1 MPGQGVKPFGLG
13 DFDVFVGLS
22 AGSILA
28 AVLAA
33 GISPDELYRILRGTS
48 ETFEPFRPWHFMRP
62 NAFEQLAR
70 VGHFLGREQELFT
83 NYLSGATDARTG
95 RRFSLGGT
103 LTKMGQSAARLLPT
117 GLFDPAG
124 LEEYLLR
131 NMRHASIPNDFQ
143 EGFRRTGKALWSQGP
158 GRSSPIGPLRA
169 ARSSG

>member
-1 MPGQGVKPFGLG
+1 MGFDKRFLRHRGITVIQKLDPSLPRLRRGKVGMVLAGGAVSGGAFKAGGLRALDESFIRRRVPGQGVKPFGLG

-103 LTKMGQSAARLLPT
+103 LT
-117 GLFDPAG
+117 
-124 LEEYLLR
+124 
-131 NMRHASIPNDFQ
+131 
-143 EGFRRTGKALWSQGP
+143 
-158 GRSSPIGPLRA
+158 
-169 ARSSG
+169 